1 MRKTVSGDIVTRE
14 RIPGMPRFPELS
26 RKLHKRSLRRN
37 ILWFLFLV
45 PSLAG
50 LILFYLK
57 PFGTVVQFSFVDNA
71 YTKNFAGFTNFA
83 DLFQNKSFLRALGN
97 SGFLAG
103 LGTLLLIALSLLIA
117 ELMVRA
123 QWFSS
128 VLKTIL
134 LVPFVMPA
142 ACVALVFL
150 LLVDH
155 SEIMLKLFTALGI
168 GSSSGLSND
177 YALYFV
183 LFLFLWKHTGYFVLL
198 FSGSL
203 INVDQSVVDAARMD
217 GAGNA
222 RIFFTI
228 KLRAI
233 SPSVLFAVL
242 LSVMSSFGMYR
253 EVYLMYG
260 EHPPKT
266 VYLISH
272 FLHNTMLNTNYS
284 KMSAAALIVMLLV
297 ILLSVVLIFVE
308 RRGGKD
314 LER

>member
-1 MRKTVSGDIVTRE
+1 MRNEEPKDIVTRE
-14 RIPGMPRFPELS
+14 RIPGMPLFPKRTLS
-26 RKLHKRSLRRN
+26 KKGRTFRKN
-37 ILWFLFLV
+37 MTFFLFML
-45 PSLAG
+45 PALIG
-50 LILFYLK
+50 LILFYIK

-71 YTKNFAGFTNFA
+71 YAKNFAGFKNFS
-83 DLFQNKSFLRALGN
+83 DLFQNASFLRALGN
-97 SGFLAG
+97 SGFLAVA
-103 LGTLLLIALSLLIA
+103 GTVFLIALSLFIA
-117 ELMVRA
+117 ELMTRA

-128 VLKTIL
+128 ALKTIL